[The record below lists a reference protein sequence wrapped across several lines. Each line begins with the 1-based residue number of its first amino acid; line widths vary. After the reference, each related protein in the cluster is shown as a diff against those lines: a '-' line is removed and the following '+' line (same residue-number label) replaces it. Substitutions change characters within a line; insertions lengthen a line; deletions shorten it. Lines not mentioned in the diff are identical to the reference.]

1 MVKLQKNVISSAT
14 FIRLLLTLI
23 SVSSFFKRNPWK
35 LKHSQD
41 SKNFVIKIYV
51 DVWYTGCI
59 TVFLVFDVIMI
70 QEIGS
75 AVTSLCWPN
84 LLLMAVADRGTT
96 LSYYYLDTSLGR
108 QPGPDC
114 WRWWGQRT
122 GAMCR
127 PSLITPRYPLP
138 DLWTMFDKAWTLHV
152 NI

>member
-84 LLLMAVADRGTT
+84 LLLMAVADRGTI
-96 LSYYYLDTSLGR
+96 LSYYLDMYLARPPAWSWLLAVV
-108 QPGPDC
+108 
-114 WRWWGQRT
+114 RT
-122 GAMCR
+122 EDRSNVPAESDYAEISTAR
-127 PSLITPRYPLP
+127 P
-138 DLWTMFDKAWTLHV
+138 V
-152 NI
+152 NDVWQGMDSPC